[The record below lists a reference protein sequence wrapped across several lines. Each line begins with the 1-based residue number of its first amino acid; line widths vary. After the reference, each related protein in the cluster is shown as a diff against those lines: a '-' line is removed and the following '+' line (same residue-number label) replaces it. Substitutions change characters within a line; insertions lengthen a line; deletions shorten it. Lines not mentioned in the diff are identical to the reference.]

1 MKSIPKQAQVV
12 IIGGGVIGCS
22 VAYHL
27 TRLGWKDVVLLE
39 RKELT
44 CGTTW
49 HAAGLVGQL
58 RATKNMTKLAQYTSE
73 LYATLEEE
81 TGQATGFKQNG
92 SISVAPDVGRFEE
105 LKRGA
110 SMAKCFGLEVEV
122 ISPRE
127 TRELY
132 PLLNIDDLVGA
143 VFLPKDGQTNPID
156 VTQALAKGA
165 KMGGAKIFEN
175 MRVCGIETKNAGTS
189 GARQVSG
196 VKVEVPSLGSG
207 EASELKT
214 ISAEIVVNCAGLWG
228 HQVGKMA
235 GVNVPLHAAEHF
247 YIVTENIGLPS
258 TLPVLRDPS
267 SWIYAK
273 EDAGKMLV
281 GCFEPKSKPRPL
293 NTIPEDFSF
302 GQFEED
308 WEHFEPAM
316 LNAMHRIPK
325 LEDAGIHTFFNG
337 PESFT
342 PDDRYILGEA
352 PELKNFYVAAGLN
365 SIGIQSAGGAGKV
378 LSEWIV
384 NGYPPVDLWDVD
396 IRRFHSFQGNS
407 RYLKER
413 TEESLGLLYAM
424 HWPFRQPETS
434 RGVRKSV
441 LHDRLEKTGAC
452 FGEMSGWERAN
463 WFAPQRTEARYEYSY
478 ARQNWFE
485 ASAAEH
491 QAAREKVALFDM
503 SSFAKFVVQGRD
515 AEKVLNRICANDVAV
530 PSGKAVYTSWLNERG
545 GIESDLTVTRL
556 QENVFL
562 VVTAGASQIRDLAWL
577 HKNIPDDAHV
587 TVTDVTSGY
596 AVLSVMGPE
605 SRNLLSKLTPD
616 DLSNEAFP
624 FGNAQEIEIG
634 YARALALRMTY
645 VGELGWEIY
654 APTEF
659 AQDIYD
665 KILAAGTEHGLKL
678 AGMHALNSLRLEKA
692 FRHWGHDIVDEDTP
706 LEAGLGF
713 AVKFDKPGGFIGRE
727 ALLRQKDE
735 LSKTKSGVLKKR
747 LVQFALENPEP
758 MLYHNEPIWC
768 NNKIV
773 GDLTSGMYGHTI
785 GTCLGMGYVSH
796 EDGVSKE
803 FLESS
808 VFEIEVAGE
817 RYSARPSLR
826 AFYDPKSKRVRM

>member
-1 MKSIPKQAQVV
+1 MESIPKQAQVV

-92 SISVAPDVGRFEE
+92 SISVAPNVGRFEE

-110 SMAKCFGLEVEV
+110 SMAKCFGLEVGV

-127 TRELY
+127 VRELY

-175 MRVCGIETKNAGTS
+175 MRVCGIETKTAGTS
-189 GARQVSG
+189 RARQVSG
-196 VKVEVPSLGSG
+196 VKVEVTSLGSE

-228 HQVGKMA
+228 HRVGKMA

-247 YIVTENIGLPS
+247 YIVTENIDLPS

-325 LEDAGIHTFFNG
+325 LEDA
-337 PESFT
+337 
-342 PDDRYILGEA
+342 
-352 PELKNFYVAAGLN
+352 
-365 SIGIQSAGGAGKV
+365 
-378 LSEWIV
+378 
-384 NGYPPVDLWDVD
+384 
-396 IRRFHSFQGNS
+396 
-407 RYLKER
+407 
-413 TEESLGLLYAM
+413 
-424 HWPFRQPETS
+424 
-434 RGVRKSV
+434 
-441 LHDRLEKTGAC
+441 
-452 FGEMSGWERAN
+452 
-463 WFAPQRTEARYEYSY
+463 
-478 ARQNWFE
+478 
-485 ASAAEH
+485 
-491 QAAREKVALFDM
+491 
-503 SSFAKFVVQGRD
+503 
-515 AEKVLNRICANDVAV
+515 
-530 PSGKAVYTSWLNERG
+530 
-545 GIESDLTVTRL
+545 
-556 QENVFL
+556 
-562 VVTAGASQIRDLAWL
+562 
-577 HKNIPDDAHV
+577 
-587 TVTDVTSGY
+587 
-596 AVLSVMGPE
+596 
-605 SRNLLSKLTPD
+605 
-616 DLSNEAFP
+616 
-624 FGNAQEIEIG
+624 
-634 YARALALRMTY
+634 
-645 VGELGWEIY
+645 
-654 APTEF
+654 
-659 AQDIYD
+659 
-665 KILAAGTEHGLKL
+665 
-678 AGMHALNSLRLEKA
+678 
-692 FRHWGHDIVDEDTP
+692 
-706 LEAGLGF
+706 
-713 AVKFDKPGGFIGRE
+713 
-727 ALLRQKDE
+727 
-735 LSKTKSGVLKKR
+735 
-747 LVQFALENPEP
+747 
-758 MLYHNEPIWC
+758 
-768 NNKIV
+768 
-773 GDLTSGMYGHTI
+773 
-785 GTCLGMGYVSH
+785 
-796 EDGVSKE
+796 
-803 FLESS
+803 
-808 VFEIEVAGE
+808 
-817 RYSARPSLR
+817 
-826 AFYDPKSKRVRM
+826 

>member
-39 RKELT
+39 RKELN

-58 RATKNMTKLAQYTSE
+58 RAKKNMTKLAQYTSE

-110 SMAKCFGLEVEV
+110 SMAKCFGLEVEL

-127 TRELY
+127 ARELY

-175 MRVCGIETKNAGTS
+175 MRVCGIETKNTGTS

-267 SWIYAK
+267 GWIYAK

-342 PDDRYILGEA
+342 PDDRYILG
-352 PELKNFYVAAGLN
+352 
-365 SIGIQSAGGAGKV
+365 
-378 LSEWIV
+378 
-384 NGYPPVDLWDVD
+384 
-396 IRRFHSFQGNS
+396 
-407 RYLKER
+407 
-413 TEESLGLLYAM
+413 
-424 HWPFRQPETS
+424 
-434 RGVRKSV
+434 
-441 LHDRLEKTGAC
+441 
-452 FGEMSGWERAN
+452 
-463 WFAPQRTEARYEYSY
+463 
-478 ARQNWFE
+478 
-485 ASAAEH
+485 
-491 QAAREKVALFDM
+491 
-503 SSFAKFVVQGRD
+503 
-515 AEKVLNRICANDVAV
+515 
-530 PSGKAVYTSWLNERG
+530 
-545 GIESDLTVTRL
+545 
-556 QENVFL
+556 
-562 VVTAGASQIRDLAWL
+562 
-577 HKNIPDDAHV
+577 
-587 TVTDVTSGY
+587 
-596 AVLSVMGPE
+596 
-605 SRNLLSKLTPD
+605 
-616 DLSNEAFP
+616 
-624 FGNAQEIEIG
+624 
-634 YARALALRMTY
+634 
-645 VGELGWEIY
+645 
-654 APTEF
+654 
-659 AQDIYD
+659 
-665 KILAAGTEHGLKL
+665 
-678 AGMHALNSLRLEKA
+678 
-692 FRHWGHDIVDEDTP
+692 
-706 LEAGLGF
+706 
-713 AVKFDKPGGFIGRE
+713 
-727 ALLRQKDE
+727 
-735 LSKTKSGVLKKR
+735 
-747 LVQFALENPEP
+747 
-758 MLYHNEPIWC
+758 
-768 NNKIV
+768 
-773 GDLTSGMYGHTI
+773 
-785 GTCLGMGYVSH
+785 
-796 EDGVSKE
+796 
-803 FLESS
+803 
-808 VFEIEVAGE
+808 
-817 RYSARPSLR
+817 
-826 AFYDPKSKRVRM
+826 

>member
-1 MKSIPKQAQVV
+1 MKPLPNQAQVV

-22 VAYHL
+22 LAYHL
-27 TRLGWKDVVLLE
+27 TKLGWTDVVLLE

-44 CGTTW
+44 SGTTW

-58 RATKNMTKLAQYTSE
+58 RATKNMTMLAQYTSE

-92 SISVAPDVGRFEE
+92 SISVAPDKERFEE

-122 ISPRE
+122 ISPSE
-127 TRELY
+127 ALEMY

-156 VTQALAKGA
+156 VTQAMAKGA
-165 KMGGAKIFEN
+165 KMRGAKILEN
-175 MRVCGIETKNAGTS
+175 VR
-189 GARQVSG
+189 VSG
-196 VKVEVPSLGSG
+196 IQIKDGCATGVKTEQGDILS
-207 EASELKT
+207 
-214 ISAEIVVNCAGLWG
+214 EIVVNCAGLWG
-228 HQVGKMA
+228 RQVGLMA
-235 GVNVPLHAAEHF
+235 GVQVPLYAAEHF
-247 YIVTENIGLPS
+247 YIVTDDIGLPPN
-258 TLPVLRDPS
+258 LPVLRDPS

-302 GQFEED
+302 GQFPED
-308 WEHFEPAM
+308 WDHFEPAM
-316 LNAMHRIPK
+316 LNAIHRIPK

-352 PELKNFYVAAGLN
+352 PELKNFYVAAGFN
-365 SIGIQSAGGAGKV
+365 SIGIQSGGGAGKV

-384 NGYPPVDLWDVD
+384 NGFPPLDLWDVD
-396 IRRFHSFQGNS
+396 IRRFHPFQANS
-407 RYLKER
+407 RYLEER
-413 TEESLGLLYAM
+413 TEETLGLLYAM
-424 HWPFRQPETS
+424 HWPFRQPESS

-441 LHDRLEKTGAC
+441 LHDRLEKAGAC
-452 FGEMSGWERAN
+452 FGEMCGWERAN
-463 WFAPQRTEARYEYSY
+463 WFAPESMKARYEYSY
-478 ARQNWFE
+478 SRQNWFD
-485 ASAAEH
+485 ASALEH
-491 QAAREKVALFDM
+491 HVAREKVVLFDM
-503 SSFAKFVVQGRD
+503 SSFAKFMVQGQE
-515 AEKVLNRICANDVAV
+515 AEKVLNRICANDVDVA
-530 PSGKAVYTSWLNERG
+530 SGKVIYTTWLNEQG

-556 QENVFL
+556 QEDVFL

-577 HKNIPDDAHV
+577 LKNIPDEAHV
-587 TVTDVTSGY
+587 NVTDVTSGY

-605 SRNLLSKLTPD
+605 SRNLLAKLTPT

-624 FGNAQEIEIG
+624 YGTGKNIEIG
-634 YARALALRMTY
+634 FGKALALRMTY

-654 APTEF
+654 TPTEF

-665 KILAAGTEHGLKL
+665 KILAAGTDHGIQL

-692 FRHWGHDIVDEDTP
+692 FRHWGHDISDEDTP

-727 ALLRQKDE
+727 ALLRQKE
-735 LSKTKSGVLKKR
+735 GLSDVKNGVLKKR
-747 LVQFALENPEP
+747 LVQFAFHNSEPHFIQLQWRKNP
-758 MLYHNEPIWC
+758 
-768 NNKIV
+768 
-773 GDLTSGMYGHTI
+773 
-785 GTCLGMGYVSH
+785 
-796 EDGVSKE
+796 
-803 FLESS
+803 
-808 VFEIEVAGE
+808 
-817 RYSARPSLR
+817 
-826 AFYDPKSKRVRM
+826 

>member
-27 TRLGWKDVVLLE
+27 TKLGWTDVVLLE

-73 LYATLEEE
+73 LYATLEDE

-92 SISVAPDVGRFEE
+92 SISVAPDAGRFEE

-127 TRELY
+127 AREMY
-132 PLLNIDDLVGA
+132 PLLNIDDLEGA

-175 MRVCGIETKNAGTS
+175 VRVCGIETKSAGTS
-189 GARQVSG
+189 GARRVSG
-196 VKVEVPSLGSG
+196 VEIEHTGGS
-207 EASELKT
+207 ETKI

-247 YIVTENIGLPS
+247 YIVTEDIGLPS
-258 TLPVLRDPS
+258 NLPVLRDPS

-293 NTIPEDFSF
+293 DSIPEDFSF
-302 GQFEED
+302 GQFAED
-308 WEHFEPAM
+308 WDHFEPAM

-352 PELKNFYVAAGLN
+352 PELSNFYVAAGLN

-384 NGYPPVDLWDVD
+384 NGHPPLDLWDVD

-407 RYLKER
+407 QYLKER
-413 TEESLGLLYAM
+413 IEETLGLLYAM
-424 HWPFRQPETS
+424 HWPFRQSETS

-441 LHDRLEKTGAC
+441 LHDRL
-452 FGEMSGWERAN
+452 
-463 WFAPQRTEARYEYSY
+463 
-478 ARQNWFE
+478 
-485 ASAAEH
+485 
-491 QAAREKVALFDM
+491 
-503 SSFAKFVVQGRD
+503 
-515 AEKVLNRICANDVAV
+515 
-530 PSGKAVYTSWLNERG
+530 
-545 GIESDLTVTRL
+545 
-556 QENVFL
+556 
-562 VVTAGASQIRDLAWL
+562 
-577 HKNIPDDAHV
+577 
-587 TVTDVTSGY
+587 
-596 AVLSVMGPE
+596 
-605 SRNLLSKLTPD
+605 
-616 DLSNEAFP
+616 
-624 FGNAQEIEIG
+624 
-634 YARALALRMTY
+634 
-645 VGELGWEIY
+645 
-654 APTEF
+654 
-659 AQDIYD
+659 
-665 KILAAGTEHGLKL
+665 
-678 AGMHALNSLRLEKA
+678 
-692 FRHWGHDIVDEDTP
+692 
-706 LEAGLGF
+706 
-713 AVKFDKPGGFIGRE
+713 
-727 ALLRQKDE
+727 
-735 LSKTKSGVLKKR
+735 
-747 LVQFALENPEP
+747 
-758 MLYHNEPIWC
+758 
-768 NNKIV
+768 
-773 GDLTSGMYGHTI
+773 
-785 GTCLGMGYVSH
+785 
-796 EDGVSKE
+796 
-803 FLESS
+803 
-808 VFEIEVAGE
+808 
-817 RYSARPSLR
+817 
-826 AFYDPKSKRVRM
+826 